1 MPGTTARAS
10 TASATGN
17 KPKTDQKIAP
27 GPRTRRLLGS
37 LSAFQADP
45 LQFLLENAASYGD
58 VVRFQFGPMTGHLV
72 THPDGVKQIL
82 QENNHNYG
90 RDTRG
95 FQALKS
101 TIGDS
106 ILTTDGDYWRR
117 QRRIAQPAFHRQR
130 LAGFA
135 DLMVSSAQAMVERWK
150 ERPEG
155 EIFDVTPEL
164 LKVTLRILGLSMFGI
179 DLSDDSEEIASALT
193 IGLEHTTDRARRV
206 FHLPDFIPTPK
217 NRAYKKALATLDRI
231 VLGMIAE
238 RRKSKE
244 QKHDLLQ
251 MLLET
256 RDEETGETMN
266 DLQLRNELLTMLLAG
281 HETTAMSL
289 TWTFTLLARYPAARR
304 ALEAEVDSV
313 LAGRTATLEDLPKLP
328 VSKMVIEESMRI
340 LPPVWVVARSVEND
354 DNILGYHIPKGSIV
368 FVSPW
373 VTHRLPSLWSDPEG
387 FDPERFRT
395 DDAAR
400 PRYAYFP
407 FGGGPHL
414 CIGQGFAM
422 MEAQLVL
429 ATVAQSFRLA
439 LNPGHKV
446 EMEPLITLRPKHGVQ
461 VIAQRR

>member
-1 MPGTTARAS
+1 
-10 TASATGN
+10 
-17 KPKTDQKIAP
+17 
-27 GPRTRRLLGS
+27 
-37 LSAFQADP
+37 
-45 LQFLLENAASYGD
+45 
-58 VVRFQFGPMTGHLV
+58 
-72 THPDGVKQIL
+72 
-82 QENNHNYG
+82 
-90 RDTRG
+90 
-95 FQALKS
+95 
-101 TIGDS
+101 
-106 ILTTDGDYWRR
+106 
-117 QRRIAQPAFHRQR
+117 
-130 LAGFA
+130 
-135 DLMVSSAQAMVERWK
+135 MVSSAQAMVARWK
-150 ERPEG
+150 ERPAG

-164 LKVTLRILGLSMFGI
+164 LRVTLRILGLSMFGI
-179 DLSDDSEEIASALT
+179 DLSDDSEEIGRALT
-193 IGLEHTTDRARRV
+193 VGLEHTTDRARRV

-238 RRKSKE
+238 RRRGKE
-244 QKHDLLQ
+244 QKHDLLA
-251 MLLET
+251 MLMET
-256 RDEETGETMN
+256 RDEETGETMS

-304 ALEAEVDSV
+304 ALETELDAV
-313 LAGRTATLEDLPKLP
+313 LAGRAATLEDLPKLP
-328 VSKMVIEESMRI
+328 VSRMVIEESMRI

-354 DNILGYHIPKGSIV
+354 DTILGYHIPKGSIV

-373 VTHRLPSLWSDPEG
+373 VTHRNPSLWSDPEG
-387 FDPERFRT
+387 FDPDRFRV
-395 DDAAR
+395 DDANR

-414 CIGQGFAM
+414 CIGAGFAM

-461 VIAQRR
+461 VTAHRR